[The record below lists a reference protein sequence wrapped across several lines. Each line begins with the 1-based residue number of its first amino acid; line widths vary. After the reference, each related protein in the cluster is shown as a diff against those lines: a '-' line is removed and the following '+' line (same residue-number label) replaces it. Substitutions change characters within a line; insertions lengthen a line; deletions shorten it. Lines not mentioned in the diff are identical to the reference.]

1 MRKMRKKKDEN
12 VTFPDFRL
20 YYKAILWYWHKNIC
34 IDQWNRIKSPE
45 IVLHIYGQSIFG
57 KKYKGKLMVEK
68 IVFSTDLAA
77 EQLDTVSPPHVN
89 NFCSKSR
96 FISPVKLA

>member
-45 IVLHIYGQSIFG
+45 INPCI
-57 KKYKGKLMVEK
+57 
-68 IVFSTDLAA
+68 
-77 EQLDTVSPPHVN
+77 
-89 NFCSKSR
+89 
-96 FISPVKLA
+96 